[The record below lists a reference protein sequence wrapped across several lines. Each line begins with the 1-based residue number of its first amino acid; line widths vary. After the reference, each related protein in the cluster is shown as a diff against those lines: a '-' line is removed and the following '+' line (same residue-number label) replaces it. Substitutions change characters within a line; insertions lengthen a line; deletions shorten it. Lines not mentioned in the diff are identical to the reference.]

1 MSKDYVSDLD
11 VRVFDKPIMIKQ
23 CWNHLTKLS
32 GEKKAFIFTD
42 RKNNHGGKDYYFS
55 VRCENGIYIV
65 SLDKNNEI
73 VKIVRF

>member
-1 MSKDYVSDLD
+1 MKDYVSDYNN
-11 VRVFDKPIMIKQ
+11 RVFDTPEKIKQ

-42 RKNNHGGKDYYFS
+42 RKNNNGGKDYYFS
-55 VRCENGIYIV
+55 VKSENGIYIV
-65 SLDKNNEI
+65 SLGKKGEI